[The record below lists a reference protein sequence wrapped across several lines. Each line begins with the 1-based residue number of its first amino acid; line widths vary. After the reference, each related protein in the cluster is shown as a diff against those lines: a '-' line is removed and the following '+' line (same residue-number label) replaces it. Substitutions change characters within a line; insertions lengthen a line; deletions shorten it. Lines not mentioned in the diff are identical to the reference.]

1 MNENKIFYY
10 QTNDYQNEEQDVNS
24 AFNLMMSPIS
34 ANPNYKY
41 EIKSNMS

>member
-34 ANPNYKY
+34 TNPNYKY
-41 EIKSNMS
+41 EIKSNFS